1 MTSPSINPSA
11 ECDDCG
17 YSLRPSDSGHGY
29 CLYCRLPDLLDQQLF
44 MVRQSV
50 LGVTDDP
57 AIIAAIDGHREPG
70 YDLGLPVLRPGSTC
84 VSDDRLTMAQVAVI
98 DGRLHIGVAERG
110 STSES
115 WPRKEW
121 LAKEAEAS
129 A

>member
-17 YSLRPSDSGHGY
+17 GSLRSSDSGHGI

-50 LGVTDDP
+50 QRVTDDP
-57 AIIAAIDGHREPG
+57 AIIAAVDSHREPG
-70 YDLGLPVLRPGSTC
+70 YDLGLPVLRPGDTC
-84 VSDDRLTMAQVAVI
+84 VSDDRRTMAQVAFI
-98 DGRLHIGVAERG
+98 NETLHIGFAHRN
-110 STSES
+110 STSDT

-121 LAKEAEAS
+121 LQKEGTA
-129 A
+129 